1 MKTTYIKQLF
11 IALFLLIASAGTASA
26 AQWWL
31 GNGQG
36 VQTPLPFVPG
46 SQDTLRLG
54 IAGNSTAFSAVQ
66 VDFYLPIGALLM
78 GEPYAGNITNGHQL
92 TWKQSD
98 DKQWIRILLHSVE
111 NSTMKTPEG
120 ELICI
125 PVFWASDTKSSS
137 CHTANSVL
145 ATPGSEA
152 VTTTEL
158 QVSLTAKVEK
168 KPITVNVSNTEQ
180 VADGTTAKPITIS
193 VVPTT
198 LQNEVTVTYST
209 TDKQAPSAIGTYEAY
224 ISFAGNAEYKA
235 YADTVLLVLTDK
247 KPVEITALPTAS
259 SIKQGEY
266 LSASL
271 LTGGAVKE
279 GEYAIG
285 GQFVWLDQRIQANTP
300 GEQKFSVKFYPD
312 NATYYAT
319 KDTVVEVEVIP
330 TYTVTALAATG
341 GTVTIQGGRTDNTY
355 VKGQKLTLTAKA
367 DANWKFTGWS
377 DGDKTEERSIEVGE
391 DKSYIANFEKIMY
404 DVTISSVSNGTLSVM
419 AGDVPVV
426 GQASLQQ
433 GTVLQLIATPDDNYA
448 LASLTVNS
456 KALTGDKIVL
466 SEATTIT
473 ATFALRDDAKKI
485 VTITDEEG
493 LPLLNGSLLLYDDKG
508 NAVASGSTVLKS
520 TTLKLVALA
529 NIGYELKEARINGNV
544 VIDGDTYTVGDGD
557 IEVEA
562 TFEKKTFT
570 VTASAKTAAN
580 EDITKSTAIST
591 SLSPTTNRFDYGTTF
606 MVTKVSAEDASFD
619 YLLVNGKR
627 MALNQP
633 ITVTSNIEIVAICTE
648 RVDIKKEY
656 ILWPHQEFYYNGMS
670 RNFVPFVSQTYA
682 GFSFKV
688 EYSKDQ
694 TNYVE
699 KAVDAGEYTVRL
711 TRDAD
716 RLYKDFD
723 EKYEKGLVIKKSK
736 VTVTAAPTSENPKP
750 TTRPAEG
757 TNGVSITKEQDP
769 NNKKIYKYT
778 LTPVGTADKN
788 YEATT
793 YYWADPSVPKKTLNF
808 GSTLRATGKE
818 KGWVRVTN
826 GGEAFNTESDGS
838 VQITTGFTVTLE
850 AVPADGYKFVEWSDG
865 ATDPIREYPVT
876 EGAKGVT
883 PVFAAKGDLSSIAL
897 QSATHIYDGTTPTLK
912 VASNESGFLLSV
924 FSDEKCEHPAELK
937 NAGKYFV
944 RIYRP
949 ADAEYK
955 EYNEV
960 VTYTIEQ
967 KEITERT
974 LPTAS
979 AILVGQTL
987 SESVLEGGSAG
998 IVPGAYAWTD
1008 ALKKMEEP
1016 GVQEVSVTFTP
1027 TDANYKPF
1035 TTTIKIEVK
1044 GTKASETKPEQ
1055 STEEP
1060 TNPEQPIKPEQV
1072 PDPVVEQRTDST
1084 AVITWDKVSGAESY
1098 RLFLYADKSKK
1109 ELIATYT
1116 FDKDGNLK
1124 ASNIAF
1130 NLQNLVVGKSYY
1142 IETVAYDATGKALV
1156 TKSIELTAE
1165 PTATEEV
1172 LSPMEVY
1179 TSRGMI
1185 HIQLSQPMGV
1195 RIMNMAGSFVYDAAA
1210 AEGRVD
1216 VPVAS
1221 AGIYAVILYERNQLI
1236 EVQKVI
1242 VR

>member
-66 VDFYLPIGALLM
+66 VDFYLPTGALLM

-180 VADGTTAKPITIS
+180 IADGTTAKPIAIS

-224 ISFAGNAEYKA
+224 ISFAGNDTLLAYK
-235 YADTVLLVLTDK
+235 DTVLLVLTDK
-247 KPVEITALPTAS
+247 IEVTIAENPTAT

-271 LTGGAVKE
+271 LTDGVVKE
-279 GEYAIG
+279 GDHTVG

-300 GEQKFSVKFYPD
+300 GKQTFTVKFYPD

-330 TYTVTALAATG
+330 TYTVTALATTG
-341 GTVTIQGGRTDNTY
+341 GTVIIQGERTDNTY
-355 VKGQKLTLTAKA
+355 VKGQELTLTAKA

-377 DGDKTEERSIEVGE
+377 DGSTTAEKKDTVSEN
-391 DKSYIANFEKIMY
+391 KSYIANFEKIMH
-404 DVTISSVSNGTLSVM
+404 DVTISSVSNGTLSVK
-419 AGDVPVV
+419 AGDDNVV
-426 GQASLQQ
+426 GKASLQQ
-433 GTVLQLIATPDDNYA
+433 GTVLQVVATPDDNYA
-448 LASLTVNS
+448 LASLTVNG

-466 SEATTIT
+466 SEATTIA
-473 ATFALRDDAKKI
+473 ATFDIKPTANKTVNI
-485 VTITDEEG
+485 STIG
-493 LPLLNGSLLLYDDKG
+493 NGSLLLYDAEGK
-508 NAVASGSTVLKS
+508 AVTSGSTVLNG
-520 TTLKLVALA
+520 TELKVVLLA
-529 NIGYELKEARINGNV
+529 NTGYELKEKAKINGKEYA
-544 VIDGDTYTVGDGD
+544 DGSTYTVDDD
-557 IEVEA
+557 INAEA
-562 TFEKKTFT
+562 TFVKKTFT
-570 VTASAKTAAN
+570 VTTSAKTAAN
-580 EDITKSTAIST
+580 GDITATIKT
-591 SLSPTTNRFDYGTTF
+591 SLTSLKDVEYGSTF
-606 MVTKVSAEDASFD
+606 MVTNVDATDASFD

-627 MALNQP
+627 MALNQS
-633 ITVTSNIEIVAICTE
+633 ITVTSDINIVAVCTE
-648 RVDIKKEY
+648 RVAIKKEY

-682 GFSFKV
+682 GFSFNV
-688 EYSKDQ
+688 TYIDSVD
-694 TNYVE
+694 VAHE

-711 TRDAD
+711 TREAD

-736 VTVTAAPTSENPKP
+736 VAVTAAPTSKDADP

-769 NNKKIYKYT
+769 NNDLIYKYT
-778 LTPVGTADKN
+778 LTPVGTAANN
-788 YEATT
+788 YESTT
-793 YYWADPSVPKKTLNF
+793 YYWADPKAQKTTLNF

-826 GGEAFNTESDGS
+826 GGEAFNTNENGE
-838 VQITTGFTVTLE
+838 VEIPTGFTVTLE

-865 ATDPIREYPVT
+865 ITKNPREEYPVT
-876 EGAKGVT
+876 ADASGVT
-883 PVFAAKGDLSSIAL
+883 PVFAVKGDLSSIAL
-897 QSATHIYDGTTPTLK
+897 KSAASTYDGTTPDLK
-912 VASNESGFLLSV
+912 VDSDITGFMLSV
-924 FSDEKCEHPAELK
+924 FTDDSCAYPTELK
-937 NAGKYFV
+937 NAGNYFV

-949 ADAEYK
+949 ADSEYN
-955 EYNEV
+955 ECNEV

-967 KEITERT
+967 AEITEKVV
-974 LPTAS
+974 PAAS

-998 IVPGAYAWTD
+998 IVPGAYAWTEPN
-1008 ALKKMEEP
+1008 KKMEEP

-1027 TDANYKPF
+1027 TDPNYKSF
-1035 TTTIKIEVK
+1035 TTTIQIEVK
-1044 GTKASETKPEQ
+1044 GTKASETNPDQ
-1055 STEEP
+1055 PTEP
-1060 TNPEQPIKPEQV
+1060 TEPEQPVKPEQV

-1130 NLQNLVVGKSYY
+1130 NLQNLVAGKSYY

-1156 TKSIELTAE
+1156 TKSVELTAD

-1172 LSPMEVY
+1172 ISPMEVY

-1195 RIMNMAGSFVYDAAA
+1195 RILNMAGSFVYDAAA

-1236 EVQKVI
+1236 EVKKVI